1 LVFRFLIVF
10 LFFVFYFFAKS
21 TFSVLHG
28 VISLAMMGTDD
39 QRYLPQDRHAW
50 IRTCPKKGHPGHPQ
64 IRSEMWWFSPFWII
78 PTHFDMI
85 SSSQNHHFPPETTK
99 SPSPSFPHLDHNL
112 RGNARCTLDLM
123 YGIDAFL
130 AVQVLK
136 NDRFNLSQF
145 HPIILRLRN
154 LGLKIGYSNFP
165 KRCRKAIYHLFWWN
179 LHFSICCLLLILL
192 MSVS

>member
-1 LVFRFLIVF
+1 MQVLMFFMCLCCLFFHVFFLIFLVTLPVE
-10 LFFVFYFFAKS
+10 LFFWCFGFWLCFCFFCFYFFAKS

-64 IRSEMWWFSPFWII
+64 IRSEMWWLSPFWII

-112 RGNARCTLDLM
+112 RGNARCTSPW
-123 YGIDAFL
+123 I
-130 AVQVLK
+130 
-136 NDRFNLSQF
+136 
-145 HPIILRLRN
+145 
-154 LGLKIGYSNFP
+154 
-165 KRCRKAIYHLFWWN
+165 
-179 LHFSICCLLLILL
+179 
-192 MSVS
+192 

>member
-1 LVFRFLIVF
+1 MQVLMFFMCLCCLFFLVFFMFFLDFSGDSSCRVIFLVFRFLIVF
-10 LFFVFYFFAKS
+10 LFFFCFYFFAKS

-64 IRSEMWWFSPFWII
+64 IRSEMWWLSPFWII

-112 RGNARCTLDLM
+112 RGNARCTSPW
-123 YGIDAFL
+123 I
-130 AVQVLK
+130 
-136 NDRFNLSQF
+136 
-145 HPIILRLRN
+145 
-154 LGLKIGYSNFP
+154 
-165 KRCRKAIYHLFWWN
+165 
-179 LHFSICCLLLILL
+179 
-192 MSVS
+192 